1 VNEARSHLALPPR
14 FFGVSLK
21 MYFGHAQTLNWCERV
36 AAWAR
41 RSPAL
46 VDGEAA
52 LAVLPTFTALSEAV
66 SIFAGTNVQVGA
78 QDLFWQDQGA
88 FTGEVGG
95 PELSEIGCR
104 FVEVG
109 HAERRGLLGES
120 DSVVARKVA
129 AAVRNN
135 MTPILCVGEPER
147 SSADKAAAWC
157 TSQLET
163 AIGPESGLGP
173 RHAAGVIVAYEPIW
187 AIGASVPA
195 PADHIVS
202 VCVAIRRWLAESSL
216 GTSRLIYG
224 GSARAGLLS
233 QLDGCTDGLFLGRS
247 VHDPDNLG
255 KILAEAT

>member
-1 VNEARSHLALPPR
+1 LALSPR

-21 MYFGHAQTLNWCERV
+21 MYFGHAQTLDWCERV
-36 AAWAR
+36 ARLAR

-46 VDGEAA
+46 VDGGAA
-52 LAVLPTFTALSEAV
+52 LAVLPTFTALTQAV

-78 QDLFWQDQGA
+78 QDLFWHDQGP

-95 PELSEIGCR
+95 PELREIGCR

-109 HAERRGLLGES
+109 HAERRGLLGEP
-120 DSVVARKVA
+120 DSVVAQKVA

-135 MTPILCVGEPER
+135 LTPILCVGEPEL

-163 AIGPESGLGP
+163 AIGPGSQLGAP
-173 RHAAGVIVAYEPIW
+173 LATGVIVAYEPVW
-187 AIGASVPA
+187 AIGAGAPA

-202 VCVAIRRWLAESSL
+202 VCVAIRRWLTASSL

-247 VHDPDNLG
+247 VHDPDNLE